1 MEIQRLGSLMVIAV
15 YIAIL
20 VYFIGFLLN
29 AWTYFAYPPGNDTIP
44 HLYKTKFITQYLP
57 QIRWNHH
64 WASGMPLFRWYPI
77 LFFLLQASATVI
89 TALPV
94 ELVLVITLSISYW
107 LIGLGIYLFTS
118 EIVNDHSIS
127 IIAPTVLISTPILW
141 NLYVEG
147 GLCTRIPA
155 AGFFALSLA
164 ATIRYVNRPSR
175 MRLLSSI
182 LCISTSMLLHPAYG
196 VPALISCTLLTLVMA
211 KDWRRKITLSL
222 KIMIPTL
229 FLICWFY
236 LPFIQPL
243 PPHRLSEPFSL
254 SVTIAHIFMLPTRG
268 ADVTF
273 NPIFIPLTLALVMIS
288 LFYDRKTL
296 TENSLLKWVLAF
308 LFLFPFLAQIFDDSI
323 IMITLAFYLLP
334 FDCLLLKRLY
344 DILARHRRFLP
355 NIITV
360 CLISLILIAQV
371 WVTGVDVIEKI
382 KNPVTKVPDALSE
395 ISDRLTIPKENFMYR
410 VAVAGSY
417 SDLGGWFN
425 YKYDVPQTR
434 DYYGQGILNPQWNG
448 LFSII
453 YYTTGNYNETNFFLD
468 YWGVKWIL
476 ARSDMN
482 IQGTSIPHY
491 QKFLAR
497 QQYYQLTGQARAIY
511 DPDEVIYEFTYRNAT
526 PIFYVSNVP
535 TLLILGDEIGY
546 NDVFLAFAYSDYDS
560 RCIIPIKGYEY
571 IDDYT
576 LSQLSQFDAIILRG
590 YKYHDRA
597 EAWSLLDNYV
607 KNGGG
612 LIIETGYS
620 PDGNASFIPPP
631 CPVEMTR
638 KTDFGKE
645 WHFTYVDSPVTD
657 GINFTSFSPAV
668 YGDHAWG
675 VSASYNESVR
685 LWARTILWNK
695 GHPLVVIGDYGKGRV
710 VWSGLNLPYHI
721 INYKNYWE
729 SLFLSKIIDWA
740 AQAPKKRTT
749 TVDYTVNRPNPEKII
764 VTVSNEA
771 NGILFKE
778 CHFKNWYAYLIDH
791 EGKRQNLP
799 IYKAGPYFM
808 YVRVPSDIKLPIKV
822 FFEYGWE
829 WEEISGGIISMITF
843 VILVMYATG
852 LPVDK
857 PAKYLVK
864 RLKKSAQKVGGWWY
878 EE

>member
-1 MEIQRLGSLMVIAV
+1 M
-15 YIAIL
+15 
-20 VYFIGFLLN
+20 
-29 AWTYFAYPPGNDTIP
+29 
-44 HLYKTKFITQYLP
+44 IT
-57 QIRWNHH
+57 
-64 WASGMPLFRWYPI
+64 S
-77 LFFLLQASATVI
+77 
-89 TALPV
+89 LPV
-94 ELVLVITLSISYW
+94 ELILVIALSMSYW

-118 EIVNDHSIS
+118 EIVNDRSIS
-127 IIAPTVLISTPILW
+127 TIAPTVLISTPILW

-164 ATIRYVNRPSR
+164 TTIRYINRPFR
-175 MRLLSSI
+175 MRLLFSV

-211 KDWRRKITLSL
+211 EDWRQKITLSL

-254 SVTIAHIFMLPTRG
+254 AVTITHIFKLPMRG
-268 ADVTF
+268 SDVTF

-288 LFYDRKTL
+288 LLYDRKIL
-296 TENSLLKWVLAF
+296 TENSLFKWVLAF

-323 IMITLAFYLLP
+323 TMISLALYLLP
-334 FDCLLLKRLY
+334 FGCLLLRRLY
-344 DILARHRRFLP
+344 DVLLPQRKFLP
-355 NIITV
+355 SLITV
-360 CLISLILIAQV
+360 CLISLILSTQV
-371 WVTGVDVIEKI
+371 WATRVNVIEKI

-395 ISDRLTIPKENFMYR
+395 ISDILTIPKKHFMYR

-476 ARSDMN
+476 ARSDEN
-482 IQGTSIPHY
+482 IPGTSIPHH
-491 QKFLAR
+491 QKFLTR
-497 QQYYQLTGQARAIY
+497 QQYYQLNGQARAIY

-526 PIFYVSNVP
+526 PILFVSNVP

-560 RCIIPIKGYEY
+560 CHIIPIKGREY

-590 YKYHDRA
+590 YKYHKQA
-597 EAWSLLDNYV
+597 EAWSLLENYV
-607 KNGGG
+607 NEGGG
-612 LIIETGYS
+612 LIIETGHS
-620 PDGNASFIPPP
+620 PDENASFISPP

-638 KTDFGKE
+638 KTNFGKE

-657 GINFTSFSPAV
+657 RINFTSFSPAV
-668 YGDHAWG
+668 YGDYAWG

-685 LWARTILWNK
+685 PWAKTVLWNK

-710 VWSGLNLPYHI
+710 VWSGLNLPFHI

-729 SLFLSKIIDWA
+729 SLFLSKMIDWA
-740 AQAPKKRTT
+740 AQAPGKRTT
-749 TVDYTVNRPNPEKII
+749 TVDYTVNRPNPEKVIATI
-764 VTVSNEA
+764 SNEA
-771 NGILFKE
+771 SGVLFKE
-778 CHFKNWYAYLIDH
+778 CYFKNWYAYLIDH

-808 YVRVPSDIKLPIKV
+808 YVRVLSDIKFPIKIV
-822 FFEYGWE
+822 FEYGME
-829 WEEISGGIISMITF
+829 WEEISGVIVSTITF
-843 VILVMYATG
+843 IILVMYATG

-857 PAKYLVK
+857 PATFLVK
-864 RLKKSAQKVGGWWY
+864 KLKSAQKVREWWY